1 MKKQHVV
8 QRKTMP
14 YFDAFSWRL
23 LVHSKELVADGR
35 ILREVI
41 LRDAPGKL
49 KFIAGF
55 CPLFSRK
62 SLDWFK
68 GHVTGKP

>member
-1 MKKQHVV
+1 MKKQPVF

-23 LVHSKELVADGR
+23 QVHSKELVADGR

-41 LRDAPGKL
+41 LRDAPREAE
-49 KFIAGF
+49 IHRGF
-55 CPLFSRK
+55 LSVVLQK
-62 SLDWFK
+62 IIGL
-68 GHVTGKP
+68 V

>member
-1 MKKQHVV
+1 ML
-8 QRKTMP
+8 
-14 YFDAFSWRL
+14 FSAKRCHTLTLSAGASWSI
-23 LVHSKELVADGR
+23 SKELVADGR